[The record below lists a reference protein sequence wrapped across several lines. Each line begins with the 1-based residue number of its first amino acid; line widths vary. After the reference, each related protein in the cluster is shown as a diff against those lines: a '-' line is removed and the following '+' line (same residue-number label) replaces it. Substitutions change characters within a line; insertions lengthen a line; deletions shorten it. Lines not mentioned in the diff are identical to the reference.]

1 MAMFAQAE
9 EAQAA
14 GKKFIIHAEALQE
27 AAEKTQRLSQ
37 AVLATVPAEVRK
49 GAREGAREVLQK
61 ATVVA
66 VEGLNEVA
74 TSLRA
79 AAAEGRA
86 SAKVLRR
93 TGIMQGIF
101 LLAVVVVMGFVGWV
115 WVESLIKN
123 RKEELA
129 MLRNAVARERDALA
143 ELKSQTWGLELVEVE
158 GQRVIILPKGVKYG
172 HSGPIQDGSGR
183 IGIVIKR

>member
-1 MAMFAQAE
+1 M
-9 EAQAA
+9 
-14 GKKFIIHAEALQE
+14 
-27 AAEKTQRLSQ
+27 SQ
-37 AVLATVPAEVRK
+37 DVLAAVPAEVYK
-49 GAREGAREVLQK
+49 GAKAGVREVFQE

-66 VEGLNEVA
+66 VEGLNEAA
-74 TSLRA
+74 TGLRA

-93 TGIMQGIF
+93 TVVMQGVF
-101 LLAVVVVMGFVGWV
+101 LLAVTVVMGFIGWV
-115 WVESLIKN
+115 GLESFTKS
-123 RKEELA
+123 RKEELT
-129 MLRNAVARERDALA
+129 MLSAAVARERDALA